1 MSAIAVDEAVRARGA
16 ATPPA
21 PPRKRRSR
29 GVARAVPLLPAMIL
43 LAIFML
49 GPILTSLGNS
59 LTDAALTGPAAVSP
73 QFVGLANYGHLLS
86 SPDLPGSIVL
96 TFVFVFAS
104 AIVGQNLVG
113 MLLAV
118 LLRSG
123 GRVVGAIVST
133 IMIGAW
139 VLPEIVAGFA
149 AYAFFSQTGTLN
161 RFLALF
167 GIAPTSWLFVLPM
180 LCVILANIWR
190 GTSYSMLVY
199 SAALQEVPPELT
211 EAAEMDGANA
221 WQRFFRVTIPLV
233 TNTIL
238 TNLMLITLQ
247 TLSVFT
253 LIWVMTRG
261 GPQNKSMTLPL
272 LAYQDAFQFSQI
284 GYGTA
289 IATILLLIGGV
300 FAVVYIRLLNRARA

>member
-1 MSAIAVDEAVRARGA
+1 M
-16 ATPPA
+16 
-21 PPRKRRSR
+21 
-29 GVARAVPLLPAMIL
+29 LPALVL
-43 LAIFML
+43 LAVFMA
-49 GPILTSLGNS
+49 GPIVTSFVNS
-59 LTDAALTGPAAVSP
+59 FTNAALTGPQAVNP
-73 QFVGLANYGHLLS
+73 RFVGLQNYQTLIA
-86 SPDLPGSIVL
+86 SPDLPGSVLL
-96 TFVFVFAS
+96 TFLFVFAS
-104 AIVGQNLVG
+104 AIVGQNVLG
-113 MLLAV
+113 MVFAV

-123 GRVVGAIVST
+123 GRLVGAIVT
-133 IMIGAW
+133 TVMIGAW

-149 AYAFFSQTGTLN
+149 AYAFFSTTGTLN
-161 RFLALF
+161 RILGAF
-167 GIAPTSWLFVLPM
+167 GFGETPWLFVLPM

-211 EAAEMDGANA
+211 EAAEVDGANA
-221 WQRFFRVTIPLV
+221 WQRYFRVTVPVIK
-233 TNTIL
+233 NTIL

-289 IATILLLIGGV
+289 IATILLVIGGV
-300 FAVVYIRLLNRARA
+300 FAIVYIRLLARARA

>member
-1 MSAIAVDEAVRARGA
+1 M
-16 ATPPA
+16 
-21 PPRKRRSR
+21 
-29 GVARAVPLLPAMIL
+29 LPALVL
-43 LAIFML
+43 LTVFML
-49 GPILTSLGNS
+49 GPILNS
-59 LTDAALTGPAAVSP
+59 LFGSFTNATLTGAQAVDP
-73 QFVGLANYGHLLS
+73 RFVGLQNYLHLVT

-96 TFVFVFAS
+96 TFLFVFAS
-104 AIVGQNLVG
+104 AIVGQNIVG

-161 RFLALF
+161 RVLGAF
-167 GIAPTSWLFVLPM
+167 GIAGVSWLFVLPM

-211 EAAEMDGANA
+211 EAAEVDGANGL
-221 WQRFFRVTIPLV
+221 QRFIQVTIPLV
-233 TNTIL
+233 RSTIL
-238 TNLMLITLQ
+238 TNLMLTTLQ

-261 GPQNKSMTLPL
+261 GPQNRSMTLPL
-272 LAYQDAFQFSQI
+272 LAYQDAFQFSQL

-289 IATILLLIGGV
+289 IATILLAIGGI
-300 FAVVYIRLLNRARA
+300 FAVVYIRLLNRSRA